1 MNSEGVIQ
9 LGSLASVR
17 LIPDFLNDSQARHL
31 LDKWTD
37 EMPWE
42 QSEIS
47 LFGKQLKI
55 PRLNTWYGDKPY
67 AYSGTRFEARPMT
80 TELAMLKESVQRLS
94 GLEFNSALINW
105 YRDGQDCMGWHS
117 DDEKSLGKDPQIASV
132 SLGDSRRFVLR
143 EKNNKT
149 NKHVIE
155 LHNGSLLLMLGK
167 TQSFWQHS
175 LPRTKKSENSRVN
188 LTFRYI
194 Y

>member
-47 LFGKQLKI
+47 LFGNQLKI

>member
-1 MNSEGVIQ
+1 MNSEGDIQ
-9 LGSLASVR
+9 LGSSASVR
-17 LIPDFLNDSQARHL
+17 LIPNFLNDSQARHL
-31 LDKWTD
+31 LEQWTD
-37 EMPWE
+37 ELPWE
-42 QSEIS
+42 QSEVS

-80 TELAMLKESVQRLS
+80 TELATLKESVQQIS
-94 GLEFNSALINW
+94 GLDFNSTLINW

-117 DDEKSLGKDPQIASV
+117 DDEESLGKDPQIASV

-167 TQSFWQHS
+167 TQSLWQHS
-175 LPRTKKSENSRVN
+175 LPRTKKSKNSRIN